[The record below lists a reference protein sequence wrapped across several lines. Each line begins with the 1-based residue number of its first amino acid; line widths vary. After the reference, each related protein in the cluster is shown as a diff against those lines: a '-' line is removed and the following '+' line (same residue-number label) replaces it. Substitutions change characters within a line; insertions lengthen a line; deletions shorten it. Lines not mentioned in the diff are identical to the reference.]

1 MMLTLVAHII
11 GKISGNIYADWWVA
25 FIRFTEK
32 HQGPIFM
39 NSEVSEIY
47 RIIWVIYE
55 LKAHISE

>member
-39 NSEVSEIY
+39 NSEVTEIY

-55 LKAHISE
+55 LKAHIRE

>member
-11 GKISGNIYADWWVA
+11 GKISGNVYADWWVA

-32 HQGPIFM
+32 YQGPIFM
-39 NSEVSEIY
+39 NSEVTEIY